1 MWVWSLGQEAPLA
14 WEMATHF
21 SILAPRISW
30 AEEPGGLQS
39 IRLQRDTTE
48 HAHLTNRVSLCN
60 NTSICWGTIKVTQI
74 YNVYD
79 MTWDPLKVAW
89 LYSTR
94 SIQLYIALLLGQFTT
109 YHSER
114 GEWFHRIKWKSLLQ
128 LASIGATTIQS
139 LFFIVT
145 LTQRFFCRM
154 RMGQIPNP
162 AWEMGISHLLE
173 VMSGSKVSM
182 WSNWSQWIYNQT
194 FPGNAGRE
202 ENILFGVFRIARI
215 WGLKLQQGTCLCR
228 VPENEVSTQSRGK
241 TEAWC
246 IVFLVPARSEA
257 QMTLELFSDMR

>member
-1 MWVWSLGQEAPLA
+1 
-14 WEMATHF
+14 MATHF

-154 RMGQIPNP
+154 LMGQIPNP
-162 AWEMGISHLLE
+162 A
-173 VMSGSKVSM
+173 
-182 WSNWSQWIYNQT
+182 
-194 FPGNAGRE
+194 
-202 ENILFGVFRIARI
+202 
-215 WGLKLQQGTCLCR
+215 
-228 VPENEVSTQSRGK
+228 
-241 TEAWC
+241 
-246 IVFLVPARSEA
+246 
-257 QMTLELFSDMR
+257 